1 MAPVA
6 RRAAIDIRPTLKDEE
21 VLEFCR
27 TGILTLEGVIPES
40 TNRWV
45 FEYLDQEGADPH
57 QLVRDECFIEEVLLH
72 RAVAGVIRSL
82 LGVQFQLPE
91 WMANH
96 RLVGPEEASYWH
108 IDAGSNFE
116 RACKLLQ
123 VFYIPQTNTPEM
135 GPTLFLPGSHLVPI
149 AREDLERFGN
159 LAGQTMTAAP
169 AGSVFVTAYSIWHR
183 QPPKVDQS
191 TRNLLKWV
199 YWRTEQPE
207 RDWIADPNFDF
218 AGADY
223 TFTNDYFCGAARKW
237 QSAPRVAEMFYWL
250 CGKADEFHVVGG
262 VGWPYSS
269 ADPGLWARSR

>member
-1 MAPVA
+1 MAFRA
-6 RRAAIDIRPTLKDEE
+6 QRAADSVRPTLTDEE
-21 VLEFCR
+21 ILDFCK
-27 TGILTLEGVIPES
+27 TGILRLEGVIPES
-40 TNRWV
+40 TNCWV
-45 FEYLDQEGADPH
+45 LEYLDQEGADPL
-57 QLVRDECFIEEVLLH
+57 QLVRDDRFIDDVLLH
-72 RAVAGVIRSL
+72 PAVAGVVRSL
-82 LGVQFQLPE
+82 LGVHFQLPE
-91 WMANH
+91 GMGNH
-96 RLVGPEEASYWH
+96 RLAGPVKASNWH
-108 IDAGSNFE
+108 FDGGSNFE

-183 QPPKVDQS
+183 QPPKIDQS
-191 TRNLLKWV
+191 TRNLLKWA